1 MRDDGR
7 GINGRR
13 DDSYGISIMRE
24 RANRIDATLD
34 ISSQSDAEDLRGTTV
49 KVKVAPRTALTP
61 GGV

>member
-1 MRDDGR
+1 
-7 GINGRR
+7 
-13 DDSYGISIMRE
+13 MRE

-34 ISSQSDAEDLRGTTV
+34 ISSTSDDEEEVRGTTV